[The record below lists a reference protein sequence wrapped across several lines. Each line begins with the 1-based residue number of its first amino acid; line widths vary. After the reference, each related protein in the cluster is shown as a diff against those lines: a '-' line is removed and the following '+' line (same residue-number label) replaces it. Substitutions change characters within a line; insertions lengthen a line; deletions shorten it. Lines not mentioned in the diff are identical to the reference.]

1 MLCKYCQQNATGIN
15 YRPNSSMDNIPAC
28 SNHATSLFIPFYH
41 TPVSGDKP
49 ILTKLQQLLQ
59 KLMDSIVAEFNLI
72 KSEVLY
78 HEEQMNKVN

>member
-1 MLCKYCQQNATGIN
+1 
-15 YRPNSSMDNIPAC
+15 MDNIPAC
-28 SNHATSLFIPFYH
+28 SNHATSLFIPFSH
-41 TPVSGDKP
+41 TSVSGDKP

-78 HEEQMNKVN
+78 